1 MFFFL
6 NSDASWAWCVC
17 GGGRRPG
24 LSETPSVGASPRQL
38 SFHPSAFDV
47 TTPECK
53 ISLRRKRVFFF
64 FLLHIFL
71 RVGQFLLSS
80 LSWPG
85 SCDQARCRSVFPAP
99 GKRRH
104 KEEAKVT
111 AHQLE
116 LVLFSRTMAADRFI
130 QIHSSLRFHFWPP
143 FTLR

>member
-1 MFFFL
+1 MRRGRG
-6 NSDASWAWCVC
+6 ASVAVVADQVC
-17 GGGRRPG
+17 LRRP
-24 LSETPSVGASPRQL
+24 LSVRLHAS
-38 SFHPSAFDV
+38 SAS
-47 TTPECK
+47 TL
-53 ISLRRKRVFFF
+53 LRLTSQHLNVKYLRVENVFFFF